1 MKKMN
6 KKIES
11 SIKIIVL
18 ACILITPISLSA
30 EINAKE
36 WTKECNEKKECI
48 IAIKH
53 EISVPNSDKKQTLA
67 TAFIRIGSQTKKN
80 MALIDGEEKT
90 YKLEEEKISV
100 PVLFVQL
107 PLNSDL
113 QKNPLISIGKQKIA
127 NVKFTHCNQ
136 SVGCSTNISLNDKAI
151 ELLKEGKELTVT
163 IGVYGNEKNMTIN
176 FPLKK
181 FTKSYK
187 NLLK

>member
-18 ACILITPISLSA
+18 ACILLTPISLSA
-30 EINAKE
+30 EMNDKE
-36 WTKECNEKKECI
+36 WTKICNKKKECLVG
-48 IAIKH
+48 IKK

-67 TAFIRIGSQTKKN
+67 TIFIRIGSSVEKK
-80 MALIDGEEKT
+80 MTLVDGEEET
-90 YKLEEEKISV
+90 YKIKEEKTSV

-107 PLNSDL
+107 PFNSDL

-127 NVKFTHCNQ
+127 NLKFTHCNP
-136 SVGCSTNISLNDKAI
+136 SVGCSTNISLNDEAI
-151 ELLKEGKELTVT
+151 KFFKEGKELTVT
-163 IGVYGNEKNMTIN
+163 MVIFGDSKNTTFN
-176 FPLKK
+176 FPLKE

-187 NLLK
+187 SLLK

>member
-18 ACILITPISLSA
+18 ACILLTPISLSA

-36 WTKECNEKKECI
+36 WTMECNEKKECF

-67 TAFIRIGSQTKKN
+67 TAYIRIGSQIKKN
-80 MALIDGEEKT
+80 MALIDGDEKT
-90 YKLEEEKISV
+90 YKLEEKKTSV

-163 IGVYGNEKNMTIN
+163 MGVYGIEKNMTIN